1 MLASLLLVMLVLSII
16 PSRALSIS
24 PLVMQVEVLGLTSVL
39 EEEAYDDKVRPEGDD
54 LDGDCDGDAWVAL
67 MVDMLDCINIAG
79 VLELRR

>member
-1 MLASLLLVMLVLSII
+1 MLAPLLLVMLVLSII

-24 PLVMQVEVLGLTSVL
+24 PLVVQVEVLGLTSEL
-39 EEEAYDDKVRPEGDD
+39 EKEAHDDNVRPEGDD

-67 MVDMLDCINIAG
+67 MVDIDCINIAG

>member
-24 PLVMQVEVLGLTSVL
+24 PLAVQVEVLGLTSEL
-39 EEEAYDDKVRPEGDD
+39 EKEACGGSVRPEGDD
-54 LDGDCDGDAWVAL
+54 LDGDCDGDAWVAV
-67 MVDMLDCINIAG
+67 MVDCINIAG

>member
-24 PLVMQVEVLGLTSVL
+24 PLAVQVEVLGLTSEL
-39 EEEAYDDKVRPEGDD
+39 EKEACGDSVRPEGND
-54 LDGDCDGDAWVAL
+54 LDGDCDCDAWVA
-67 MVDMLDCINIAG
+67 DCINIAG

>member
-24 PLVMQVEVLGLTSVL
+24 PLVVQVEVLGLTSEL
-39 EEEAYDDKVRPEGDD
+39 EKVAYDDDNVRPEGDD
-54 LDGDCDGDAWVAL
+54 LDDDCDGDAWVAL
-67 MVDMLDCINIAG
+67 MVDIDCINIAG